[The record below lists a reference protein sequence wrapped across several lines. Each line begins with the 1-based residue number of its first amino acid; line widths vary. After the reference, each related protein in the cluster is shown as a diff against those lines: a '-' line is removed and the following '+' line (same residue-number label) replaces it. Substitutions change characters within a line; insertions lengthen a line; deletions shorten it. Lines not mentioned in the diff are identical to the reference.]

1 MGATGSVGAN
11 EDTLARTRV
20 AIGQLIED
28 EFDQADVI
36 GSRVRSRV
44 SRTQQLGHRFTSATV
59 PVVDEGEQGMKS
71 KPFLIGGF
79 RVLLL
84 TVGSD
89 QEASMSMINGS

>member
-36 GSRVRSRV
+36 GSRGR
-44 SRTQQLGHRFTSATV
+44 
-59 PVVDEGEQGMKS
+59 
-71 KPFLIGGF
+71 
-79 RVLLL
+79 
-84 TVGSD
+84 
-89 QEASMSMINGS
+89 